1 MTRVMGN
8 GHADHPRPRTLNSG
22 DGSSGSPEPEEPS
35 PRFSVAVVHQLGQ
48 GFFARRSLVKGLGPE
63 GYLRAIE
70 RVDLG
75 GAAATAGKGESA

>member
-1 MTRVMGN
+1 
-8 GHADHPRPRTLNSG
+8 
-22 DGSSGSPEPEEPS
+22 
-35 PRFSVAVVHQLGQ
+35 
-48 GFFARRSLVKGLGPE
+48 LGPE